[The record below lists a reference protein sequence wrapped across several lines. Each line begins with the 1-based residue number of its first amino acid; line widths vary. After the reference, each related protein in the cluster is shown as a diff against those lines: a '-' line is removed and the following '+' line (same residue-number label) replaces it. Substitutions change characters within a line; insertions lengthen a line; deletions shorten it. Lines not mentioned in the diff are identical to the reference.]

1 MMNEQRAEN
10 AACGTS
16 DRGSQICFLSLAV
29 KTAVCHTITYFIMGA
44 LAYHFLHYAELIA
57 QPCSGMRP
65 ITDPLVR
72 AGVLFQPLRG
82 VLFALV
88 FYPLRERL
96 FGVRHGWLLV
106 GWMLFALGILGTF
119 AAPPGSMEGL
129 IYTTVPLAYQFR
141 GYLEIVTQ
149 VVLLSALLSYWVN
162 HPGKKW
168 LSWSLSVAFC
178 LVIAL
183 STMGLLMAQR

>member
-1 MMNEQRAEN
+1 MMNDQRTAP
-10 AACGTS
+10 AVGGTS
-16 DRGSQICFLSLAV
+16 YQGSQIRFLSLAA

-65 ITDPLVR
+65 MSDPLVR
-72 AGVLFQPLRG
+72 AGMLFQPLRG
-82 VLFALV
+82 VLFTLV
-88 FYPLRERL
+88 FYPLRDRL
-96 FGVRHGWLLV
+96 FGVRNGWLLV

-149 VVLLSALLSYWVN
+149 VLLLSALLSYWVN

-168 LSWSLSVAFC
+168 LNWLLSAAFC

-183 STMGLLMAQR
+183 SMVNLLMFHR